1 VVVGI
6 VVAVPESTG
15 RAAPDPLDL
24 ILVAHEAFRRDLTS
38 IDRAARAAAHG
49 DHDLD
54 AVIDRHQFFGEMLA
68 WHAHG
73 EDTGI
78 FPVLAPAAPH
88 IVAAYELDHRGLDV
102 VTDGLAA
109 AVASGDAI
117 DITRATAACKY
128 HLDMHLYKED
138 IDLYPTFVEVLAP
151 DARAAAVQVFT
162 DALPVDRFG
171 DFVRWLFP
179 LVDVVDQE
187 RVIRVWHSAMPASM
201 FRDCLHLV
209 EDALGDRYAALS
221 ARLADTLNA

>member
-1 VVVGI
+1 VPVGI
-6 VVAVPESTG
+6 VVAVSPDG
-15 RAAPDPLDL
+15 AVPDPLDL
-24 ILVAHEAFRRDLTS
+24 ILVAHEAFRRDLAE

-54 AVIDRHQFFGEMLA
+54 AVIDRHQFYGEMLA

-78 FPVLAPAAPH
+78 FPALAPAAPH

-102 VTDGLAA
+102 VIDGLDA
-109 AVASGDAI
+109 AVTSGDAI
-117 DITRATAACKY
+117 DIARATAACKY

-138 IDLYPTFVEVLAP
+138 VDLYPTFAEVLAP
-151 DARAAAVQVFT
+151 DAQAAAVQVFT

-179 LVDVVDQE
+179 LVDPVDQE
-187 RVIRVWHSAMPASM
+187 RVIRVWHSAMPTSV
-201 FRDCLHLV
+201 FRDCLRIV
-209 EDALGDRYAALS
+209 EDALGDRYAALA
-221 ARLADTLNA
+221 ARLTEMPDA